1 MEHIIQFGITIDDER
16 IRSSVESA
24 AVKELAEDLKAQ
36 IFSINRW
43 TGDINGFNA
52 VVEDIVRNMFSEHKD
67 EIIRMAAELVAE
79 SMKRTKKYKE
89 AVSQIKIT
97 EDKL

>member
-1 MEHIIQFGITIDDER
+1 MEHILQFGISIDDKK
-16 IRSSVESA
+16 IKSSVEDA
-24 AVKELAEDLKAQ
+24 AVKQLVQDLREQ
-36 IFSINRW
+36 IFVTNRW
-43 TGDINGFNA
+43 NGDINGLNTLT
-52 VVEDIVRNMFSEHKD
+52 EDIVKDVFAEHKD

>member
-24 AVKELAEDLKAQ
+24 AVKELAQDIREQ
-36 IFSINRW
+36 IFVTNRW
-43 TGDINGFNA
+43 NGNIDGLNTLT
-52 VVEDIVRNMFSEHKD
+52 EDIVKDVFAEHKD

-89 AVSQIKIT
+89 AVSQITIT